1 MPCLP
6 QTSTT
11 CFLSQ
16 RVGRHVLGFY
26 ISGIGQYVSASLI
39 QHSIHVVTCIS
50 NSFPFCW
57 LVVWSRW
64 AAFGKMRWE
73 GDALRKEWACVQ
85 AGMKRKR
92 EDSEPQGPAGSQSQ
106 LRLESYL
113 TAEWEEPGSEG
124 RIGRPGMV
132 RGRKG
137 TEKSLSRWANGSISL
152 FDLRNCRKNYSSWNS
167 G

>member
-6 QTSTT
+6 QTNTT

-113 TAEWEEPGSEG
+113 TAGMRRAGQWGADREAGDGTWEEGNREEFEQVSE
-124 RIGRPGMV
+124 RLNI
-132 RGRKG
+132 
-137 TEKSLSRWANGSISL
+137 SIRS
-152 FDLRNCRKNYSSWNS
+152 
-167 G
+167 